1 MVDIFATYFYFV
13 VEKLFS
19 LMQSHFTVFDTIVNG
34 IVFSIFLLGES
45 SLGYRNTNKCLYC
58 VSFNLTKFTY

>member
-1 MVDIFATYFYFV
+1 
-13 VEKLFS
+13 
-19 LMQSHFTVFDTIVNG
+19 MQSHFIVFDTIVNG

-45 SLGYRNTNKCLYC
+45 SLVYRNTNKFLYC

>member
-45 SLGYRNTNKCLYC
+45 SLVYRNTNKFLYC